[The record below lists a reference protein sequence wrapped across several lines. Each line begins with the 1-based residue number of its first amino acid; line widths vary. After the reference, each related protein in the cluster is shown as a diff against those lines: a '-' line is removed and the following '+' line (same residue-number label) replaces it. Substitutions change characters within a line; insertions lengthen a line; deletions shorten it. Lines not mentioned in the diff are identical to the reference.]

1 MVCILYIS
9 CSHCHVSVDET
20 QRRMWYVYYT
30 SVVATVMSLWT
41 RHREEVVCILYI
53 SCSHCRV
60 CLCGRDTEKNVVCIL
75 HISCIH
81 CHVSVDE
88 TQRRMWYVY
97 YKSVVATVMSLW
109 TRHREECGMYTIHQL

>member
-30 SVVATVMSLWT
+30 SVVATVM
-41 RHREEVVCILYI
+41 Y
-53 SCSHCRV
+53 
-60 CLCGRDTEKNVVCIL
+60 
-75 HISCIH
+75 
-81 CHVSVDE
+81 VSVDE

-97 YKSVVATVMSLW
+97 YTSVVATVMYVSVDETQRRMWYVYYTSVVATVMSLW
-109 TRHREECGMYTIHQL
+109 MRHREECGMYTIHQL

>member
-41 RHREEVVCILYI
+41 RHREE
-53 SCSHCRV
+53 
-60 CLCGRDTEKNVVCIL
+60 CGMYT
-75 HISCIH
+75 IH
-81 CHVSVDE
+81 
-88 TQRRMWYVY
+88 QY
-97 YKSVVATVMSLW
+97 VATVMSLW

>member
-30 SVVATVMSLWT
+30 SVVATVM
-41 RHREEVVCILYI
+41 Y
-53 SCSHCRV
+53 
-60 CLCGRDTEKNVVCIL
+60 
-75 HISCIH
+75 
-81 CHVSVDE
+81 VSVDE

-97 YKSVVATVMSLW
+97 YTSVVATVMSLW
-109 TRHREECGMYTIHQL
+109 TRHREKCGIYTIHQL